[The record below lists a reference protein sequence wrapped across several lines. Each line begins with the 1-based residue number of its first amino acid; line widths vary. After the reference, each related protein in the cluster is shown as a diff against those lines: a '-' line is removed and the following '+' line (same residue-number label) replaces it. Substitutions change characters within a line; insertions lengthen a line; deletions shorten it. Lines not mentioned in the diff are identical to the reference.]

1 MRHYSLEG
9 APERPV
15 SHDPEL
21 KKRVLLDEPVS
32 CVKKISHI
40 VLEQGATASAHTHEG
55 SSEIFYCVSGAIT
68 FSVMG
73 EPVLLRRGHLLVV
86 EPGEEHAIVE
96 VSAGSEMVYLMV
108 GSATG

>member
-21 KKRVLLDEPVS
+21 KKKILLEGPVS
-32 CVKKISHI
+32 CVKRISHI
-40 VLEQGATASAHTHEG
+40 VLEQGATASAHTHDN
-55 SSEIFYCVSGAIT
+55 SSEVFYCVRGAIT

-73 EPVLLRRGHLLVV
+73 EPILLKSGHLLVV

-96 VSAGSEMVYLMV
+96 VSAESEMVYMMV
-108 GSATG
+108 DEPR